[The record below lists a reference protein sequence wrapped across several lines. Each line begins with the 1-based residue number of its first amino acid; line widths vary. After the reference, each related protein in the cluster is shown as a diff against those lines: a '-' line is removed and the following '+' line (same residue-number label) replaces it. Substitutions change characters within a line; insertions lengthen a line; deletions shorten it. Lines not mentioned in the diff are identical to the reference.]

1 MQLPKMPTQFSLRVS
16 IMVQFSY
23 FQHRLSKLESV
34 KDAAVIFQD
43 YFLAQGF
50 EHCIFQPQI
59 GDLSPLQ
66 STYQSL
72 MIHFGW
78 REFDT
83 QQWSRFGFDQQ
94 ADLIQHLSTS
104 RQPFV
109 FNVET
114 IQNYWHK
121 RRDFDLIRAI
131 FRRYDIRQGVAIPLH
146 QPLNSLGYVLLFTKR
161 GLDLEPF
168 VEQYRSELSIISHC
182 FLDKLIE
189 LSQIDE
195 DKTKL
200 CGLSQKEWECLHLA
214 AQGLTEKEMAG
225 RLARSADT
233 IKFHLRNAA
242 RKLAAK
248 NRTQAVA
255 KALKLG
261 IIRP

>member
-1 MQLPKMPTQFSLRVS
+1 
-16 IMVQFSY
+16 MVQSSY
-23 FQHRLSKLESV
+23 FQHRLSKVQSV
-34 KDAAVIFQD
+34 KEAALIFQD
-43 YFLAQGF
+43 YCLAEGF
-50 EHCIFQPQI
+50 EHCIFQPQL
-59 GDLSPLQ
+59 GDLSPLRA
-66 STYQSL
+66 TYTSL
-72 MIHFGW
+72 MTCFGW
-78 REFDT
+78 HELDS
-83 QQWSRFGFDQQ
+83 QQWDRFGFDQQ
-94 ADLIQHLSTS
+94 ANLIQHLSTT
-104 RQPFV
+104 RRPFA
-109 FNVET
+109 FDVES
-114 IQNYWHK
+114 IQSYWHK

-146 QPLNSLGYVLLFTKR
+146 QPLNSLGYVVLFTKR
-161 GLDLEPF
+161 CLDLQPF
-168 VEQYRSELSIISHC
+168 VEQHRSELSIISNC

-195 DKTKL
+195 DQTKL

-242 RKLAAK
+242 RKLTAK